1 MKRDNSLC
9 HTKWECKYHIVWI
22 PKRRRKVLF
31 EKLRKYLGE
40 LFHKLASERECRIV
54 AGHLCVDHVHM
65 CIEIPPKYSVA
76 QVVGYI
82 KGKSAIHIAR
92 DVEGR
97 ARNFVGQSF
106 WARGYFVS
114 TVGRDEATIRQYIF
128 NQEKREQQLEQMKL
142 PR

>member
-31 EKLRKYLGE
+31 EKLRKFLGE

-65 CIEIPPKYSVA
+65 CIEIA
-76 QVVGYI
+76 I
-82 KGKSAIHIAR
+82 KQI
-92 DVEGR
+92 
-97 ARNFVGQSF
+97 
-106 WARGYFVS
+106 
-114 TVGRDEATIRQYIF
+114 
-128 NQEKREQQLEQMKL
+128 
-142 PR
+142 